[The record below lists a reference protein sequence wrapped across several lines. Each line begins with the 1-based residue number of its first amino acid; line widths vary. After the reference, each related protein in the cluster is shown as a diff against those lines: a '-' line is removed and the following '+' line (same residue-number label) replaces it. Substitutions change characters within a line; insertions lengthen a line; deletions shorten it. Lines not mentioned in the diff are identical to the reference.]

1 MSRIDSSGSTAIP
14 LDTVPDA
21 PPSPGLPNPKPSSTA
36 PRERNEVHDY
46 AASLFPP
53 APRRSSEPSA
63 SGAGS
68 KTTLSAGELL
78 ALGGRQKARGGE
90 VPAEV
95 YSEIQSRLT
104 RGLADWKVSDAD
116 VRTVHAALG
125 QLQPS
130 DYRATL
136 ERMEREGLLK
146 TYLAEQSPDARH
158 SFLLQAEA
166 KGVLQRL
173 SGTPAS
179 GPLGFPGR
187 PDFFRDASALPDS
200 LRQAVESH
208 AVAAGRSFHAA
219 HAAYLGRYA
228 KAVEGAQSLPEL
240 RKLGAPQEAKLP
252 DSVLGLDRRDPAR
265 EDIAARWRSS
275 VGAPGSM
282 NWVYQAINVRQR
294 ELLGE
299 RSAGTLALKGK
310 AEVTHASLQV
320 GGEARLD
327 SRGKVDAKATT
338 GMELKGGPVGV
349 KVTQDSKG
357 ALKSEV
363 KVDLGILKVS
373 QSTDGEMKLA
383 MGVGKHVGTYATLNL
398 KEAEFG
404 GGVFAK
410 VEAGASKGE
419 VRLGY
424 DMKGLKSQSAVE
436 AVDRHH
442 VGLFD
447 EPPELGRGLTWDVLP
462 EARRKSYE
470 RNGWNREEWGRAQG
484 H

>member
-21 PPSPGLPNPKPSSTA
+21 PPSPNPSPST
-36 PRERNEVHDY
+36 PRERNEVQAY
-46 AASLFPP
+46 AASLFPS
-53 APRRSSEPSA
+53 APRRSSEPPA
-63 SGAGS
+63 SGRRGQ
-68 KTTLSAGELL
+68 TTLSAGELL
-78 ALGGRQKARGGE
+78 ALGGRPKARSGE
-90 VPAEV
+90 VPSDAYAELR
-95 YSEIQSRLT
+95 SRLT

-146 TYLAEQSPDARH
+146 TYLAEQSPDARQ
-158 SFLLQAEA
+158 SFLHQAES

-173 SGTPAS
+173 AGTPAS
-179 GPLGFPGR
+179 GPLAFPGR
-187 PDFFRDASALPDS
+187 PDFFRDDSALPDS

-208 AVAAGRSFHAA
+208 AIAAGRSFHAA
-219 HAAYLGRYA
+219 HAAYLGRYV
-228 KAVEGAQSLPEL
+228 KAVEEARNLPEL

-252 DSVLGLDRRDPAR
+252 DSVLGLDRRDPSR
-265 EDIAARWRSS
+265 EDIAARWRNS
-275 VGAPGSM
+275 VGTPGSL
-282 NWVYQAINVRQR
+282 NWVYQAINVKQR

-299 RSAGTLALKGK
+299 RSAGTFALKGK
-310 AEVTHASLQV
+310 AEVTHASLQL
-320 GGEARLD
+320 GGEGRLD
-327 SRGKVDAKATT
+327 SRGKVDLKAKT
-338 GMELKGGPVGV
+338 GMELKGGPVAV
-349 KVTQDSKG
+349 KMSRDSKG
-357 ALKSEV
+357 EVQSEV
-363 KVDLGILKVS
+363 KLDLGILKVS
-373 QSTDGEMKLA
+373 QSTDGELKLA
-383 MGVGKHVGTYATLNL
+383 MGAGKHLGSYATLNL

-424 DMKGLKSQSAVE
+424 DMKGLESQSAVE

-447 EPPELGRGLTWDVLP
+447 APPELGRGLTWDALP
-462 EARRKSYE
+462 EARRTNYE